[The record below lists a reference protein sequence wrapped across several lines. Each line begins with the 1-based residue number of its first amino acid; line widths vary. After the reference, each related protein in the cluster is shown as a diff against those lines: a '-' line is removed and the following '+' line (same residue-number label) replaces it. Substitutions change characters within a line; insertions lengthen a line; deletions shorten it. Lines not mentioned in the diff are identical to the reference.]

1 MQSFC
6 LGKLYCLTPDAN
18 HIAAVSAKLIGLR
31 MTYDDAVEAFLF
43 IILTVIKSS
52 FTTMTK
58 QHDAISYGSAMQEL
72 PHHPIGTFFCD
83 HFCFKSFIKEL
94 EHIGCPVLWM
104 YY

>member
-6 LGKLYCLTPDAN
+6 LGKLYSMTPDAN

-31 MTYDDAVEAFLF
+31 MIYDYAVEAFLF

>member
-1 MQSFC
+1 MQTFS

-43 IILTVIKSS
+43 IILTIIKSS

-83 HFCFKSFIKEL
+83 HFCFKSFIKEP
-94 EHIGCPVLWM
+94 EHIGCPVLLM

>member
-1 MQSFC
+1 MQTFS

-72 PHHPIGTFFCD
+72 PHHPIGTFFYD